1 MGDLSGHF
9 RPGRLAAEIG
19 HVALVVFQAADHAVE
34 SVHQRLHLVPTPVGD
49 FEFEVAQGRLPR
61 SGQQAADG
69 GDDHRPD
76 PPGEDQ
82 DGADEENPDENEKF
96 EQLPSGRRDL
106 LLFKG
111 EGQRQE
117 QRGIH
122 GRVGNRQRLVGK
134 GSQLLGLGVIG
145 MVFEGDPVL
154 GFAVEKLRQEARLEQ
169 LLPAGGHKAAS
180 PVEVDVVGRGLGDPQ
195 DEIIGRRLGLRIF
208 LPLEEEEIV
217 DDVPGEGR
225 LDFRLAD
232 KLLGEDPLEK
242 TRGKES
248 EEEKRNQGDGGEGD
262 INAVGERPQG
272 PETGA
277 GLDRQPAPE
286 QNQEE
291 KGGRQRRVLEI
302 LHGQADGRRTGD
314 QNGLNPIRPAEGIE
328 IEAFVL
334 VAESGPYSGSVQG
347 GIAGQG

>member
-1 MGDLSGHF
+1 
-9 RPGRLAAEIG
+9 
-19 HVALVVFQAADHAVE
+19 
-34 SVHQRLHLVPTPVGD
+34 
-49 FEFEVAQGRLPR
+49 
-61 SGQQAADG
+61 
-69 GDDHRPD
+69 
-76 PPGEDQ
+76 
-82 DGADEENPDENEKF
+82 
-96 EQLPSGRRDL
+96 
-106 LLFKG
+106 
-111 EGQRQE
+111 
-117 QRGIH
+117 
-122 GRVGNRQRLVGK
+122 
-134 GSQLLGLGVIG
+134 

-277 GLDRQPAPE
+277 GLGRQPAPE
-286 QNQEE
+286 QKQEK

-302 LHGQADGRRTGD
+302 LHGQPDGRRTGD
-314 QNGLNPIRPAEGIE
+314 QNGLNPIRPAEGVE
-328 IEAFVL
+328 IEALVL
-334 VAESGPYSGSVQG
+334 VAESGPYPGSVQG
-347 GIAGQG
+347 GIAGQGRGKAGRKPAGIEKNVPRGAEDGETEIKLNERRQGVRAEQLEIGIGRIEKRQEDVVQ